1 MKWRSPAKGLSSVKE
16 VIPTLLPCYTQ
27 NKYSWSTSVYK
38 TTTAY
43 CKMWFQTVLENSWEY
58 LELTGQ
64 INISNTNQL
73 SWAIN
78 WANRCSL
85 NLNLFL
91 DLEIFAQILQKRET
105 WLMVILLGLNAYL
118 LSHLPFHKFWT
129 INVSD
134 WILRFPFPRRL
145 NSLEF
150 SSIVSMGSISVAIC
164 ASYVTQLHWRH
175 LNMWSSCQL
184 TIDNWGCFISTWRG

>member
-64 INISNTNQL
+64 INISNANQL

-78 WANRCSL
+78 WANRYSL
-85 NLNLFL
+85 NFNPFL
-91 DLEIFAQILQKRET
+91 DLEIFPQILQEWDT
-105 WLMVILLGLNAYL
+105 WLMVICVLGLNVYL
-118 LSHLPFHKFWT
+118 YYSHPPFHKFWT
-129 INVSD
+129 IHVSH
-134 WILRFPFPRRL
+134 WILRFPFPWCL

-150 SSIVSMGSISVAIC
+150 FSIVSMGIVLA
-164 ASYVTQLHWRH
+164 
-175 LNMWSSCQL
+175 
-184 TIDNWGCFISTWRG
+184 